1 MQRQQE
7 EQTAAEARKQNELR
21 IAKRRAKLS
30 EKKLMQE
37 KYKSMKIRVPF
48 PGVPS
53 FLASANIMSYFGYED
68 EIRHVLSRLNR
79 NSRTYYIC
87 H

>member
-1 MQRQQE
+1 
-7 EQTAAEARKQNELR
+7 
-21 IAKRRAKLS
+21 
-30 EKKLMQE
+30 
-37 KYKSMKIRVPF
+37 MKIRVPF

-87 H
+87 HEDLVAAFLAPWRPEFN